1 MYVINRHVSTRHKLK
16 DPMAK
21 QTLSM
26 TGLIRLREPTFY
38 ILLSL
43 AQEKKHG
50 YAILREVEALSGG
63 RVRLS
68 TGTLYG
74 ALGRL
79 LTQGVVERVTEEA
92 LEVKGEST
100 PVEDGVEETGSSRQ
114 RKCYQLTPFGRRV
127 LEGEIAHMQAL
138 LSIAWRQLGR
148 EPL

>member
-1 MYVINRHVSTRHKLK
+1 MV
-16 DPMAK
+16 K
-21 QTLSM
+21 QSLSI
-26 TGLIRLREPTFY
+26 TGLIPLREPTFY

-63 RVRLS
+63 KVSLS

-79 LTQGVVERVTEEA
+79 LTQGLVERVAEEA
-92 LEVKGEST
+92 LEVAGEDAQ
-100 PVEDGVEETGSSRQ
+100 VEDGVEEPGSSRQ
-114 RKCYQLTPFGRRV
+114 RKSYQLTQFGRRV
-127 LEGEIAHMQAL
+127 LEGEITRMQAL
-138 LSIAWRQLGR
+138 LSTARRQMGR